1 MENIKKEE
9 ILKLAEK
16 YKPEMSRFLRDMARI
31 PSESCDEKGVIL
43 RIKEEMEK

>member
-31 PSESCDEKGVIL
+31 PSESCDEKA
-43 RIKEEMEK
+43 